1 MGGDGDER
9 TKTGMS
15 VKIANDESRAK
26 TWDLNLRKTIML
38 RKDLLFIPHLSHTGQ
53 SRKRFWLEGGPVGR
67 RPGGPERDTQ
77 CVNVCKRV

>member
-38 RKDLLFIPHLSHTGQ
+38 RKDLLFLPHLSHTGQ
-53 SRKRFWLEGGPVGR
+53 GRKRFWLEGGPVGR
-67 RPGGPERDTQ
+67 RGAPF
-77 CVNVCKRV
+77 CVQLRARR